1 MYYFCFLVPRLG
13 VEPRELFLLREV
25 TLPDLSS
32 GALIGGEQR
41 SRTPSLCQR
50 TEFSRLVGGPSH
62 LHYSPLTVVSPV
74 GIEPT
79 SMSFQPTAMTT
90 SAKATLFLH
99 IHLSQL
105 LQSFYQDV

>member
-62 LHYSPLTVVSPV
+62 LHYSPLTVVPQA
-74 GIEPT
+74 GLEP
-79 SMSFQPTAMTT
+79 
-90 SAKATLFLH
+90 ATHEFSVH
-99 IHLSQL
+99 CSTIGATEA
-105 LQSFYQDV
+105 Y